1 MQNLS
6 TNARMSLN
14 QNVKATGGV
23 LSASSSLHRSQ
34 TFKEVGDDFTTYI
47 SNPISLTYAQNFSRI
62 NTFKWQV
69 QLDSLMYN
77 EARMQYL
84 EDVEAMK
91 IKAIDLYFSLLMA
104 EVSCQIAEQ
113 NKANADTLYYFGE

>member
-1 MQNLS
+1 
-6 TNARMSLN
+6 MSLN